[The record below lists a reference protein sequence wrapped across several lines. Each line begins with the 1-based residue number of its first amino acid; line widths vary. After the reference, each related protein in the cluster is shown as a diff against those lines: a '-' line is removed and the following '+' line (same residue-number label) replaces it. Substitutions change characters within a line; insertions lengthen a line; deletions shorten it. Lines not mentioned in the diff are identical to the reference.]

1 MVRLSAGRESM
12 CEMTQAMCFMAGA
25 NSIFTG
31 DTLLT
36 APNAGDDKDGAM
48 FARLGIKPM
57 AITQTQADL
66 DAERMPRG
74 CAKLEAAE

>member
-1 MVRLSAGRESM
+1 MNEQ
-12 CEMTQAMCFMAGA
+12 TQAMCFMAGA
-25 NSIFTG
+25 NSIFYG
-31 DTLLT
+31 CKLLT
-36 APNAGDDKDGAM
+36 TPNAGDDKDGAM

-74 CAKLEAAE
+74 CARLEAAE